1 MNEGI
6 TQLAEP
12 AGTDSGSLAS
22 GTQFGQYKILSQ
34 LGAGGMGEVFRA
46 RDSRLGREVAIKILS
61 SNPATKPDLV
71 QRFEGEA
78 RSASA
83 LNHPNIVT
91 IYELG
96 GVDSIQYIAMELV
109 EGKTLR
115 ELLSAGLMPMHKVIH
130 IAAQVADGLATAHE
144 AGIVHRDLKPE
155 NIMVRHDG
163 LVKILDFGLAK
174 LYEQSNAALSEID
187 TRAFCQTEVGIV
199 IGTLGYMSPQQAS
212 GLPLDFRSD
221 QFSFGLVV
229 YEMATGRRALHRDT
243 RVDTIAAIINEQP
256 EPLGTLNPEAPAP
269 LCWAVEHCLAKD
281 PEKRYA
287 STRDLA
293 SELNTLLQHF
303 AELKSERVDLPA
315 NKLPRQL
322 TPFVGRDAEVSAV
335 KEILLRDDVLL
346 TTITG
351 PGGVGK
357 TRLSL
362 KVAEE
367 LMNRFP
373 AGVHLVQLGPV
384 SDPDLV
390 PSLIAQTL
398 HLRAGGESPLETLKE
413 HLRSSLRKPLL
424 LLLDNFEHLVSVGPT
439 VGELL
444 AIGSYLKILVTSRAP
459 LRIYGEHEFPMPPLT
474 LPDSKSL
481 PPVEFLPRYSAVA
494 LFVQRAAA
502 VRPDFVLTQENAADV
517 VEICSRLDGL
527 PLAIELA
534 ASRMKLLRPAA
545 LRARLASRLQLL
557 TGGSRDLPERQQTL
571 RGAIDWS
578 HDFLSAAEQVLFR
591 RLSVFAGGCNLEEVE
606 AVCNTRE
613 DLELDLLDGIAS
625 LVNHSLLQ
633 QIEQPEGEPR
643 FAMLE
648 TIREYAREKLLA
660 SGDEAQT
667 RRAHAAYCLVL
678 AEEGAAATTD
688 SERVKWFDCF
698 EVEHENLRA
707 ALEWLIESGDAEWGL
722 RLGLALF
729 GFWEAREYLSEARDR
744 LEKLI
749 HLNSNAPASKERMR
763 AVFAAGVLAAEQRDL
778 NAAGE
783 LMQQSLEMAREL
795 NDKLS
800 IAVNINGLA
809 IHARDR
815 GDLALART
823 LFEES
828 LGIWKDCD
836 DRLAVARSLSNL
848 ANVVRLQG
856 DFARARSLYE
866 ESLEILREV
875 GDRTGAAW
883 SINYL
888 GDVARDRGD
897 SADARELYELSLTA
911 FRELGDRWG
920 IAGSLAD
927 LGSLARDQ
935 HNFDRASSLYRESMR
950 IFQELDHKRGIARLL
965 DCLACLAGARLA
977 PRRALRLAGAAA
989 ALREKLGI
997 PLPAKEQATL
1007 ETLLEPARRLFTNAE
1022 DTAIWLKGWALPLD
1036 QAVDEA
1042 LSPTR
1047 VEAP

>member
-1 MNEGI
+1 
-6 TQLAEP
+6 
-12 AGTDSGSLAS
+12 
-22 GTQFGQYKILSQ
+22 
-34 LGAGGMGEVFRA
+34 MGEVFRA
-46 RDSRLGREVAIKILS
+46 RDSRLGREVAIKILA
-61 SNPATKPDLV
+61 SNPAANHDLV

-91 IYELG
+91 IYEFG
-96 GVDSIQYIAMELV
+96 CVDSTQYIAMELV

-115 ELLSAGLMPMHKVIH
+115 ELLNAGLMPMHKVIH

-155 NIMVRHDG
+155 NIMVRPDG
-163 LVKILDFGLAK
+163 LVKVLDFGLAK
-174 LYEQSNAALSEID
+174 LYECSNEVLSEMD
-187 TRAFCQTEVGIV
+187 TKAFCQTEVGVV
-199 IGTLGYMSPQQAS
+199 IGTLGYMSPQQAT
-212 GLPLDFRSD
+212 GQPLDFRSD

-256 EPLGTLNPEAPAP
+256 EPLGALNPEAPAP

-293 SELNTLLQHF
+293 RELNTILQHF
-303 AELKSERVDLPA
+303 AELKSERGEAPA

-322 TPFVGRDAEVSAV
+322 TSFVGRDVEVNGV

-357 TRLSL
+357 TRLAL

-367 LMNRFP
+367 LTGRFP
-373 AGVHLVQLGPV
+373 AGVHLVQLGAV
-384 SDPDLV
+384 TDPDLV

-424 LLLDNFEHLVSVGPT
+424 LLLDNFEHLVTVGPV

-444 AIGSYLKILVTSRAP
+444 AIGPYLKILVTSRAP

-474 LPDSKSL
+474 LPDPRSL
-481 PPVEFLPRYSAVA
+481 PPVEFLAQYSAVA

-502 VRPDFVLTQENAADV
+502 VRPDFVLTHDNAADV

-534 ASRMKLLRPAA
+534 ASRIKLLRPAA

-557 TGGSRDLPERQQTL
+557 TGGSRDLPARQQTL

-578 HDFLSAAEQVLFR
+578 HDFLSSAEQVLFR

-606 AVCNTRE
+606 AVCNTKE
-613 DLELDLLDGIAS
+613 DLELDLLDGVAS

-660 SGDEAQT
+660 SGEEAQT

-678 AEEGAAATTD
+678 AEEGAATTD
-688 SERVKWFDCF
+688 EERIKWFNCF
-698 EVEHENLRA
+698 EIEHENLRA
-707 ALEWLIESGDAEWGL
+707 ALEWLIESGDADWGL

-729 GFWEAREYLSEARDR
+729 GFWEAREYLSEGRDR
-744 LEKLI
+744 LEKL
-749 HLNSNAPASKERMR
+749 LRLGTKSTASKERVR
-763 AVFAAGVLAAEQRDL
+763 ALFAAGVLACEQRDF
-778 NAAGE
+778 AAAE
-783 LMQQSLEMAREL
+783 ALMQHSLEMAREL
-795 NDKLS
+795 NDKQC
-800 IAVNINGLA
+800 IAVTINGMA
-809 IHARDR
+809 IQCRDR
-815 GDLALART
+815 GDIAVSRT
-823 LFEES
+823 LLEES
-828 LGIWKDCD
+828 LEIWKEID

-848 ANVVRLQG
+848 ANVERLQG

-866 ESLEILREV
+866 ESLEILREL

-897 SADARELYELSLTA
+897 SNAAHELYHLSLTA

-927 LGSLARDQ
+927 LGNLAREQQD
-935 HNFDRASSLYRESMR
+935 FERASSLYRESMR
-950 IFQELDHKRGIARLL
+950 LFQELDHKRGIARLL
-965 DCLACLAGARLA
+965 DCLACLASAQSA
-977 PRRALRLAGAAA
+977 PRRALTLAGAAA

-1007 ETLLEPARRLFTNAE
+1007 EALLQPARRSFTNAE
-1022 DTAIWLKGWALPLD
+1022 DTSIWLNGWALPLD
-1036 QAVDEA
+1036 RAVAEA
-1042 LSPTR
+1042 LSPTQI
-1047 VEAP
+1047 EAI